1 MNPPSNPSQD
11 SAASY
16 PSQSPND
23 YSHPTSAAATAAA
36 ALSEQ
41 NSPALSNTPATNGRK
56 RRATGVPGS
65 RGVANLTPEQLAKKR
80 ANDREA
86 QRAIRERTRNT
97 IEGLERRIQELESQQ
112 PFQELQKVAQERD
125 RALQECEDL
134 KRRLATVASVVGG
147 TNPQQQQPNLHGTY
161 EAFEQFIDPTL
172 LTESNDTE
180 LAALT
185 AQQSPLPT
193 QPAQQL
199 PYAQPGAP
207 AAPQYE
213 QQHIHPDLRSPHS
226 QPSPTIGQ
234 PASSMPT
241 YHIGQ
246 VENTTLR
253 KWSPS
258 LEHPPTSQFP
268 PANGVAY
275 EQRLPPPSA
284 PMQPQSNGE
293 RLGLNY
299 VLDPKQH
306 PAKSSPPIGHLP
318 PYISPPPVQARPLYL
333 QLPKNSSPS
342 CPLDSLLL
350 DFLAQRRQ
358 QLSAGVPM
366 HEVAGPEDPSLFALQ
381 DPNSVHTPSCHPVS
395 ALLIDILSKFPDI
408 AKLPE
413 RVAVFYIMFLVLRWM
428 ICPCEPCYLKLPEWA
443 RPVKE
448 QILTPHPAWYDHV
461 PW

>member
-1 MNPPSNPSQD
+1 MNPPPNPSLD
-11 SAASY
+11 NEGSH

-23 YSHPTSAAATAAA
+23 YSPTSTAAATAAA

-41 NSPALSNTPATNGRK
+41 SSPTLSNTPATNGRK

-97 IEGLERRIQELESQQ
+97 IEGLERRIRELESQQ

-125 RALQECEDL
+125 RALAECEEL

-147 TNPQQQQPNLHGTY
+147 SNPQQQQPNLHGTY
-161 EAFEQFIDPTL
+161 EAFEEFIDPTL
-172 LTESNDTE
+172 LTESNETE

-193 QPAQQL
+193 QPAQQS

-207 AAPQYE
+207 TGAPYE

-234 PASSMPT
+234 PVSVTSMPT
-241 YHIGQ
+241 YQI
-246 VENTTLR
+246 ESTTLR

-258 LEHPPTSQFP
+258 LEHPPASQYP
-268 PANGVAY
+268 PTNGVVY

-306 PAKSSPPIGHLP
+306 PAKSSPPIGHMP
-318 PYISPPPVQARPLYL
+318 PYVSPSPVQERPIYL
-333 QLPKNSSPS
+333 QLPQNSNPS

-350 DFLAQRRQ
+350 DFLNQRRQ
-358 QLSAGVPM
+358 QLSAGIPM
-366 HEVAGPEDPSLFALQ
+366 RDVAGPEEPSLFALQ
-381 DPNSVHTPSCHPVS
+381 DPSVVHSPSCHPVS

-408 AKLPE
+408 EKLPE

-428 ICPCEPCYLKLPEWA
+428 ICPCESCYFKLPEWA

-448 QILTPHPAWYDHV
+448 QLDTPHPAWHDHV